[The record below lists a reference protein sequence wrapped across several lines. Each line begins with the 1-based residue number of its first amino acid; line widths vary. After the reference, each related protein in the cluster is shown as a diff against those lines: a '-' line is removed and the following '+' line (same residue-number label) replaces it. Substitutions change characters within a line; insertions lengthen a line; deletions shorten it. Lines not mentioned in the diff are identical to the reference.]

1 MSDVSP
7 SQYNVERHRATKEAT
22 LEARI
27 KRQAARTPE
36 YQAQVAKAEGNLQL
50 INMILMSFSAE
61 QNACVDQR
69 EEISQIFDL
78 STRYREQGTAE
89 FSRCSRPWKSGC

>member
-1 MSDVSP
+1 
-7 SQYNVERHRATKEAT
+7 
-22 LEARI
+22 
-27 KRQAARTPE
+27 
-36 YQAQVAKAEGNLQL
+36 
-50 INMILMSFSAE
+50 MILMSFSAE

-78 STRYREQGTAE
+78 STRYRERSNVE